1 MENENSK
8 IVGDVLIF
16 NEEESSQ
23 IARSV
28 IDSPDLWIRR
38 GPVFSKDFHFFF
50 SRGVASST
58 DALGSLD
65 KYLSLAIESN
75 AALLDMFSWIY
86 PRIESALSS
95 QIGECKV
102 EKGLAH
108 PGFHI
113 FHYPETLPEK
123 VFKSLS
129 SNKAD
134 SFSSVIHYDR
144 QHMLLLE
151 WWDRYRTY
159 EIENTMS
166 FTIPVLIPSQ
176 GTGLNIFKEDKDI
189 CLENIKLLDVKESY
203 NKHTVSYSAGT
214 CIYHIGKILH
224 QANVTIHNMLPGD
237 MRITVQGH
245 GVKCDGIWRLYF

>member
-1 MENENSK
+1 MENKNNK
-8 IVGDVLIF
+8 IAGDVLVF
-16 NEEESSQ
+16 NEEEANQ
-23 IARSV
+23 VARSV
-28 IDSPDLWIRR
+28 IDSSNLWIRR

-58 DALGSLD
+58 DALHSLD
-65 KYLSLAIESN
+65 RYLALAAESN
-75 AALLDMFSWIY
+75 VSLLESFSWIY

-113 FHYPETLPEK
+113 FHYPESLPDH
-123 VFKSLS
+123 VFKSLAA
-129 SNKAD
+129 NREN

-151 WWDRYRTY
+151 WWDRYGDY

-166 FTIPVLIPSQ
+166 FTIPVLIPKL
-176 GTGLNIFKEDKDI
+176 GTGLNIFKGDSDI
-189 CLENIKLLDVKESY
+189 CFENIGSLDIKESH
-203 NKHTVSYSAGT
+203 NKYTVSYNSGT
-214 CIYHIGKILH
+214 CVYHIGKILH
-224 QANVTIHNMLPGD
+224 QANVSIHNMLPGD